1 MHGKIGDIFA
11 QRLTDGISVWY
22 YIADSKCVF
31 ALHGARAVSRLAIQT
46 PAQQREEDLI
56 MCAKKKN
63 SSLKKKIGIGVAVA
77 GAAAGAVAAGVA
89 AYRHSKSEQVY
100 HEAELKAMSELDD
113 LNAENAA
120 CEGCEEAEET
130 GAVSEEQMSMED
142 AEPEIPVEEAPEA
155 DEQPEEAPEEVPE
168 EAEEPEQAEQPQ
180 EAAEEEE

>member
-11 QRLTDGISVWY
+11 QRLTDRISVWY

-31 ALHGARAVSRLAIQT
+31 ALHGARAVSQLAIQT

-100 HEAELKAMSELDD
+100 HEAELKAISELDD
-113 LNAENAA
+113 LIAENAA

-142 AEPEIPVEEAPEA
+142 AEPAVPVEEAPEA
-155 DEQPEEAPEEVPE
+155 DEQPEEEK
-168 EAEEPEQAEQPQ
+168 PEQAEQPQ

>member
-1 MHGKIGDIFA
+1 
-11 QRLTDGISVWY
+11 
-22 YIADSKCVF
+22 
-31 ALHGARAVSRLAIQT
+31 
-46 PAQQREEDLI
+46 

-142 AEPEIPVEEAPEA
+142 AEPEVPVEEAPEA
-155 DEQPEEAPEEVPE
+155 DEQPEQAPEEAPEE
-168 EAEEPEQAEQPQ
+168 EAEKPEQAKSRRESSRRRGIKFPNR
-180 EAAEEEE
+180 AAVHGTARFASGKAQGNMLYYTNTPERSLTR

>member
-1 MHGKIGDIFA
+1 MHGKSGDIFA

-56 MCAKKKN
+56 MCA
-63 SSLKKKIGIGVAVA
+63 KKIGIGVAVA

-142 AEPEIPVEEAPEA
+142 AEPEVPVEEAPEA
-155 DEQPEEAPEEVPE
+155 DEQPEEAPEEE
-168 EAEEPEQAEQPQ
+168 KPEQAEQPQ